1 MLRHLGLDKYIANE
15 NVPGVAEQGRDNQ
28 QRKLKYKGNGVKET
42 PKMRFSGMG
51 DAEMIH
57 ISRAMTAREM
67 RDARIPHHIMMVKK
81 SGGGLGTLA
90 TRIELY
96 SATAE

>member
-1 MLRHLGLDKYIANE
+1 
-15 NVPGVAEQGRDNQ
+15 
-28 QRKLKYKGNGVKET
+28 
-42 PKMRFSGMG
+42 MG

-81 SGGGLGTLA
+81 SGGGLRTLA

-96 SATAE
+96 SVTAAEGFEHISSIWKS